1 MLAFIKFPLSIFTFL
16 GFSILDVLVDVGV
29 GRCSEDRIVV
39 WAELN
44 RGLCCHMARFGCIWL
59 IYHSFTFLRISILI
73 LPSLSS
79 YSWGGILAIKVC
91 YHPPLMRGWVFNKS
105 FTGFCILIIK
115 LLLHSDILKC
125 IFPSTAAQSH
135 MVGGFW
141 VWQCRPH
148 RDVPIRA
155 CFLPFILVQTL
166 SARFSLSPRVRNK
179 ETIPQSFCFS
189 RFGVKAIIIKDFS
202 SPPYFIFPKQRE
214 ATIFSLTGRRVW
226 DKEMISRPLLRTIPI
241 SPPTVL
247 AAQSSILNSE
257 SPRQRNDSSPSPGNN
272 LHIFWIRS

>member
-1 MLAFIKFPLSIFTFL
+1 
-16 GFSILDVLVDVGV
+16 
-29 GRCSEDRIVV
+29 
-39 WAELN
+39 
-44 RGLCCHMARFGCIWL
+44 
-59 IYHSFTFLRISILI
+59 
-73 LPSLSS
+73 
-79 YSWGGILAIKVC
+79 
-91 YHPPLMRGWVFNKS
+91 MRGWVFNKS

-115 LLLHSDILKC
+115 LLLHNDILKC

-141 VWQCRPH
+141 VWQCGTH

-202 SPPYFIFPKQRE
+202 SPPYFIFRKQRE
-214 ATIFSLTGRRVW
+214 ATI
-226 DKEMISRPLLRTIPI
+226 LLLVEGSETKRWFLDL
-241 SPPTVL
+241 SWG
-247 AAQSSILNSE
+247 QSSYLF
-257 SPRQRNDSSPSPGNN
+257 P
-272 LHIFWIRS
+272 LY